1 MDHHAQQSSQHPWVT
16 GLWLGLAELFEEHHR
31 HRAIKV
37 DQSSRKID
45 IGVNKTDCYI
55 ADIKQYKYDDI
66 SNKMM
71 GVVGTL
77 SELWTESWM
86 VQMVRTKRLR
96 MSTTESLRQRR
107 QSSRSVS
114 FNS

>member
-1 MDHHAQQSSQHPWVT
+1 MDHHAQQSSQQPWVAS
-16 GLWLGLAELFEEHHR
+16 LWLGLAELFEEYHR

-37 DQSSRKID
+37 DQSSRKFD
-45 IGVNKTDCYI
+45 NGVNKTDCDI
-55 ADIKQYKYDDI
+55 ADIKQHKYDEI

-86 VQMVRTKRLR
+86 VQMVRMAR
-96 MSTTESLRQRR
+96 MARMVRMEPF
-107 QSSRSVS
+107 VP
-114 FNS
+114 